1 MTDITQGHLD
11 IARRLGQSAEAVAAA
26 QQMSPT
32 DAARFLGEPVEVMA
46 EEFAGAG
53 PGEYPSD
60 GTVAE
65 VLSWV
70 GGDSDRARAAL
81 GIENGRDEPRRTL
94 VAQLEKIT
102 EESDD
107 DTDS

>member
-1 MTDITQGHLD
+1 MTEITQEHLD

-60 GTVAE
+60 GTIVE
-65 VLSWV
+65 VLTWV
-70 GGDSDRARAAL
+70 GGDPDRARTAL
-81 GIENGRDEPRRTL
+81 GIENGRDEPRSTL
-94 VAQLEKIT
+94 IAKLQKVIEQD
-102 EESDD
+102 EEQ
-107 DTDS
+107 TDE